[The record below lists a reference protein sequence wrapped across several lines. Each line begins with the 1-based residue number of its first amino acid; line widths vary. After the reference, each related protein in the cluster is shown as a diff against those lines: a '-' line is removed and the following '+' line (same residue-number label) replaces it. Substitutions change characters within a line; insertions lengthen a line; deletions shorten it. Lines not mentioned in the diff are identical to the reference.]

1 MKLVEE
7 VGSLRYLKLKA
18 IAECTMKVSGIDIL
32 VSTMSLSLQN
42 IGMQKMLMSCV
53 PITTFRKAISL
64 SSFEVRMPD
73 F

>member
-18 IAECTMKVSGIDIL
+18 IPECTINVSGMLIL
-32 VSTMSLSLQN
+32 ASTMSLSLQN
-42 IGMQKMLMSCV
+42 IGMQKILMSDV
-53 PITTFRKAISL
+53 PIITFRKAISL
-64 SSFEVRMPD
+64 SSLEVRMPD